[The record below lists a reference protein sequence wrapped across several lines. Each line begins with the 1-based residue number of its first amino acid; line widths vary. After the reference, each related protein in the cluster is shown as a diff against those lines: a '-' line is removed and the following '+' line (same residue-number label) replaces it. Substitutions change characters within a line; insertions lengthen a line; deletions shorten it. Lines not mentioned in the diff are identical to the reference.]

1 MMNEDKYRGIEY
13 PKREATDEFIDEII
27 AHLDNEL
34 EIGAVKMTVEMDD
47 HQEEHSKVSHKCSKA
62 YGREATTMI
71 AQLDMIHDMYLS
83 ELEDE

>member
-1 MMNEDKYRGIEY
+1 MHEDRYRGIDY
-13 PKREATDEFIDEII
+13 PKWEATDELIDEVI

-34 EIGAVKMTVEMDD
+34 EIGAAKMTVEMDD
-47 HQEEHSKVSHKCSKA
+47 HQEEHSRVSHKCSKA

>member
-1 MMNEDKYRGIEY
+1 MHEDRYRGIDY
-13 PKREATDEFIDEII
+13 PKREASEEFIDEVI

-34 EIGAVKMTVEMDD
+34 EIGAVKMIVEMDD
-47 HQEEHSKVSHKCSKA
+47 HQEEHSRVSHKCSKA

>member
-1 MMNEDKYRGIEY
+1 MHEDRYRGIDY
-13 PKREATDEFIDEII
+13 SKREPTEEFIDEVI

>member
-1 MMNEDKYRGIEY
+1 MHEDRYRGIDY
-13 PKREATDEFIDEII
+13 PHREPTDEFVDEVI
-27 AHLDNEL
+27 AHLDKEL

-83 ELEDE
+83 DLKDE

>member
-1 MMNEDKYRGIEY
+1 MHEDRYRGIDY
-13 PKREATDEFIDEII
+13 PKWEATDELIDEVI

-47 HQEEHSKVSHKCSKA
+47 HQEEHSRVSHKCSKA